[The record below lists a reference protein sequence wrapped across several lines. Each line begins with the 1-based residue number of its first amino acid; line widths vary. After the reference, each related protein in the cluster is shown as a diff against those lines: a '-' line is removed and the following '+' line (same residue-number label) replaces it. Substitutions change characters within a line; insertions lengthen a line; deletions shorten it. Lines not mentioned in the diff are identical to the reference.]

1 MKVKV
6 LSVTLCALCASL
18 LLISCAPYKQLKPK
32 PELAPDEQGFI
43 ELKNDKKDFELR
55 KEKKYYVQFP
65 APKEDHFYIVLNLPF
80 KKKVTSYFT
89 NSFADKKIVGAK
101 SADETPF
108 PDTISVYPVD
118 TKSPAFYWMIETG
131 AEDHLILKMKYR
143 YAPQWRYKFETK
155 ASEYRNI
162 LTRNVVDR
170 SAYKGIGSSTKLD
183 GFNFTTAID
192 TIKRHEAALE
202 AVYKELLAIESIFP
216 ASILNSKDEAYQNYK
231 VLRANLEDE
240 MNFQKACLA
249 AFDFFN
255 KEAACR
261 GNPAG
266 FFEKLDDFTSYF
278 AGKGRQAPNV
288 VSESQ
293 RILKNRVDEVMPF
306 LSMRMSGKEDATAF
320 DPKTYFTASLPKLK
334 TLLDK
339 ADIAVPPDLTLMTK
353 YVGDFDAKSNAAFAL
368 KDTMDHIGLTVKNGP
383 QFPSD
388 DFFKNIVARITAVQ
402 NAMPAKIDEQYG
414 KYQGYKSSQA
424 LNADITKLSADVA
437 QHLAETRQ
445 AEALVQ
451 QLNIMRQ
458 QNDFGSMEGLLLSSK
473 HLGFVLDKYKDLDKM
488 SLDQQAKNIKSALS
502 NSAWQLAETNLK
514 KLHGDQNFLNPAAM
528 LPLKESVV
536 KDLEDS
542 LYTTIERV
550 TRARV
555 NKFCE
560 EKVTVLENVDSLYYD
575 SVFLPVYD
583 VKFSSGSQNHL
594 LKKKD
599 ELIADLAKMK
609 DYDFPAKAIKLCY
622 EQFMKNPDD
631 NGVLKAR
638 AVVTHGNHY
647 KGDDKDLKIR
657 IAECNPQ
664 SAKKISK
671 PKDYR
676 RVFALPIT
684 DNRKGKNKYYVR
696 LNVDIPTD
704 ANFPVYDVNI
714 KLPKEIAQNAATS
727 QWYDEILL
735 NKKPLKNEGRF
746 TIAAPS
752 AANDYECQITPV
764 QMNKDQNNILEI
776 NFTHHSFKAFPV
788 SVMVQKPII
797 KKN

>member
-1 MKVKV
+1 MKLKV
-6 LSVTLCALCASL
+6 LCVVMCASL
-18 LLISCAPYKQLKPK
+18 MMISCAPYKQLKPK
-32 PELAPDEQGFI
+32 PELSFAEQGYI
-43 ELKNDKKDFELR
+43 ELKNDKKDFELK
-55 KEKKYYVQFP
+55 KEKKYFIQFP
-65 APKEDHFYIVLNLPF
+65 APKEDHFYIVLNIPF
-80 KKKVTSYFT
+80 KNKVTSYFT
-89 NSFADKKIVGAK
+89 NSFVDKKTVGPK
-101 SADETPF
+101 LADETPF
-108 PDTISVYPVD
+108 PDSVSVYPVD
-118 TKSPAFYWMIETG
+118 TKSPAYFWMIETG
-131 AEDHLILKMKYR
+131 AADHVPLTMKYR
-143 YAPQWRYKFETK
+143 YAPQWRFKFETK
-155 ASEYRNI
+155 HSEYKEI
-162 LTRNVVDR
+162 LAKNVVDR
-170 SAYKGIGSSTKLD
+170 SAYKGIGTTTKFE
-183 GFNFTTAID
+183 GFGFTTAID
-192 TIKRHEAALE
+192 TVKRHEAALE

-231 VLRANLEDE
+231 TLRGKLEDE
-240 MNFQKACLA
+240 MNFQKAYLA
-249 AFDFFN
+249 ALDFFN

-261 GNPAG
+261 GNPSG
-266 FFEKLDDFTSYF
+266 FFDRLDDFTAYF
-278 AGKGRQAPNV
+278 GQKHLLAPNV

-293 RILKNRVDEVMPF
+293 RILKNRLDEVMPF

-334 TLLDK
+334 TLLEK
-339 ADIAVPPDLTLMTK
+339 ADMAVPQDLTLMTK
-353 YVGDFDAKSNAAFAL
+353 YVADFDAKSKTAFAL
-368 KDTMDHIGLTVKNGP
+368 KDSLDHIGKSVKDGP
-383 QFPSD
+383 QFPPD
-388 DFFKNIVARITAVQ
+388 DFFKNIVARITAIQ
-402 NAMPAKIDEQYG
+402 NAIPSKIDEHYG
-414 KYQGYKSSQA
+414 KYEAYKSSQA
-424 LNADITKLSADVA
+424 LNGDIAKLASDVA
-437 QHLAETRQ
+437 QHLAESRQ

-451 QLNIMRQ
+451 QLNIMKL
-458 QNDFGSMEGLLLSSK
+458 QNDYGSMEGLLLTSK

-488 SLDQQAKNIKSALS
+488 SLDQQSKNVKTALS
-502 NSAWQLAETNLK
+502 SSAWQLAESGLK
-514 KLHGDQNFLNPAAM
+514 KLHADQNYLNPAAM
-528 LPLKESVV
+528 LPLKEAVV

-560 EKVTVLENVDSLYYD
+560 EKVGVLENVDSLYTD

-594 LKKKD
+594 LQKKD
-599 ELIADLAKMK
+599 ALIADLARLK

-714 KLPKEIAQNAATS
+714 KLPKEIAQNAATT

-746 TIAAPS
+746 TISAPS
-752 AANDYECQITPV
+752 AANEYECQITPV